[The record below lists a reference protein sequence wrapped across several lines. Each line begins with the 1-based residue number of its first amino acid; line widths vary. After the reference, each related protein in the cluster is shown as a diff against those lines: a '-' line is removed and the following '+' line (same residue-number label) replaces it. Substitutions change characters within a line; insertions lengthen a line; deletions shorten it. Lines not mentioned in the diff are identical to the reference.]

1 MQVLAMKIKRLA
13 RRCFVGAGRF
23 LRHGF
28 LTYFIAALLFFL
40 ACFGVYSMEKGSF
53 AYCTD
58 SLVRCLEDEAMTQKG
73 LKKSMSIMKCS
84 VRTLWC
90 DLETLFFA
98 ATTRKRSADL
108 LETPL
113 AEEEEG
119 VETLENPRTFE
130 NAASESEAFA
140 APAASFEETVRALE
154 ESGAGGF
161 PVLEEKEMT
170 GPELLEEMK
179 RLRKER
185 EFFEKN
191 RNEFHKKVFEAL
203 EKAHK
208 TGIVSEKEKAAAE

>member
-13 RRCFVGAGRF
+13 RRCFVGAERF
-23 LRHGF
+23 LRAHAVLLILF
-28 LTYFIAALLFFL
+28 ALL
-40 ACFGVYSMEKGSF
+40 AAAGYGVSSMEKGSF

-73 LKKSMSIMKCS
+73 LKKSVAIMKCS

-113 AEEEEG
+113 AEEAEG

-191 RNEFHKKVFEAL
+191 QNEFHKKVFEAL